1 MDCLGDSRIRADNW
15 IVPRAK
21 GRPALVVAVLLTLLP
36 VLAGCAGIVSTSSSS
51 STSSAPASSSSAQA
65 SSSQGGTG
73 AAGAAQPASG
83 AVLLQQGD
91 VSAKPP
97 PGFSCPTS
105 SLRGCFSES
114 TMAAYFAYVLPIVD
128 KFFETTWQS
137 LPLPSHV
144 YFIPD
149 GAQVEEA
156 CGDPQTGS
164 NLADDTA
171 YAFCPADGNV
181 YIGQHMAYQLYSL
194 AGDVAPAIGIAHEFG
209 HDVQQQASVPGPQ
222 TDAATLVHEN
232 QADCVSGAWLGYANS
247 QHLLEQEDVPAIER
261 YLELIASSENDP
273 NRTHG
278 DFAERGQSLQLGG
291 EKGIFACNGFYPSA
305 PIITR

>member
-1 MDCLGDSRIRADNW
+1 
-15 IVPRAK
+15 
-21 GRPALVVAVLLTLLP
+21 
-36 VLAGCAGIVSTSSSS
+36 
-51 STSSAPASSSSAQA
+51 
-65 SSSQGGTG
+65 
-73 AAGAAQPASG
+73 
-83 AVLLQQGD
+83 
-91 VSAKPP
+91 
-97 PGFSCPTS
+97 
-105 SLRGCFSES
+105 
-114 TMAAYFAYVLPIVD
+114 VLPIVD

-137 LPLPSHV
+137 LPLPAHV

-164 NLADDTA
+164 HLADETS
-171 YAFCPADGNV
+171 YAFCPADDNV

-209 HDVQQQASVPGPQ
+209 HDVQQQAGVPGPR
-222 TDAATLVHEN
+222 TDAETLVHEN

-247 QHLLEQEDVPAIER
+247 QHLLEQEDVPAIGR

-291 EKGIFACNGFYPSA
+291 EEGISACNGFYPSA

>member
-1 MDCLGDSRIRADNW
+1 M
-15 IVPRAK
+15 
-21 GRPALVVAVLLTLLP
+21 LVVAALLALLAA
-36 VLAGCAGIVSTSSSS
+36 LAGCAGPFGPSSP
-51 STSSAPASSSSAQA
+51 APAQASAAAQA
-65 SSSQGGTG
+65 SSSQGE
-73 AAGAAQPASG
+73 AGAGGDTPSASG
-83 AVLLQQGD
+83 AVLLQRGD
-91 VSAKPP
+91 VPAKPP
-97 PGFSCPTS
+97 AGFSCPAK

-114 TMAAYFAYVLPIVD
+114 TMATYFAFVLPIVD
-128 KFFETTWQS
+128 RFFETTWQS
-137 LPLPSHV
+137 LPLPAHV

-149 GAQVEEA
+149 GAQAEEA
-156 CGDPQTGS
+156 CEDPQTGS
-164 NLADDTA
+164 HLADDTS

-209 HDVQQQASVPGPQ
+209 HDVQQQAGVPGPQ
-222 TDAATLVHEN
+222 TDAETLVHEN

-291 EKGIFACNGFYPSA
+291 EKGAFACNGFYPGA
-305 PIITR
+305 PVITR

>member
-1 MDCLGDSRIRADNW
+1 
-15 IVPRAK
+15 V
-21 GRPALVVAVLLTLLP
+21 LVVAALLTLLAA
-36 VLAGCAGIVSTSSSS
+36 LAGCAGTFSTSSPAPTRA
-51 STSSAPASSSSAQA
+51 STATQA
-65 SSSQGGTG
+65 SASARASPSQGE
-73 AAGAAQPASG
+73 AGAGADAPSASG
-83 AVLLQQGD
+83 AVLLQRGD
-91 VSAKPP
+91 VSVKPP
-97 PGFSCPTS
+97 PGFSCPAK

-114 TMAAYFAYVLPIVD
+114 TMATYFAYVLPIVD
-128 KFFETTWQS
+128 RFFETTWQS
-137 LPLPSHV
+137 LPLPAHV

-156 CGDPQTGS
+156 CEDPQTGS
-164 NLADDTA
+164 NLADDTS

-209 HDVQQQASVPGPQ
+209 HDVQQQAGVPGPQ
-222 TDAATLVHEN
+222 TDAETLVHEN
-232 QADCVSGAWLGYANS
+232 QADCVSGAWLGYANN
-247 QHLLEQEDVPAIER
+247 QHLLERGDVPAIER
-261 YLELIASSENDP
+261 YLELIASSESDP

-291 EKGIFACNGFYPSA
+291 EKGVFACNGFYPTA

>member
-1 MDCLGDSRIRADNW
+1 MSWLGEAPVRLHNW
-15 IVPRAK
+15 IAPRAA
-21 GRPALVVAVLLTLLP
+21 GRRAFVAVMLFTLLP
-36 VLAGCAGIVSTSSSS
+36 VVAGCAGTFSTSSSS
-51 STSSAPASSSSAQA
+51 SPQA
-65 SSSQGGTG
+65 SSSQGGAG
-73 AAGAAQPASG
+73 AGAATQPASG
-83 AVLLQQGD
+83 AVLLQQGG
-91 VSAKPP
+91 VPAKPP
-97 PGFSCPTS
+97 SGFSCPAK

-137 LPLPSHV
+137 LPLPAHV

-164 NLADDTA
+164 HLADETS

-209 HDVQQQASVPGPQ
+209 HDAQDQAGVPGPR
-222 TDAATLVHEN
+222 TDAETLVHEN

-247 QHLLEQEDVPAIER
+247 RHLLEQGDVPAIER

-291 EKGIFACNGFYPSA
+291 EKGIFACNAFYPAA
-305 PIITR
+305 PVITR

>member
-1 MDCLGDSRIRADNW
+1 MSWLGDISIRGHGRVA
-15 IVPRAK
+15 PRSAVI
-21 GRPALVVAVLLTLLP
+21 VVALLALLS
-36 VLAGCAGIVSTSSSS
+36 VTAGCAGTFSTSSSS
-51 STSSAPASSSSAQA
+51 SARAASSPASPGRGEA
-65 SSSQGGTG
+65 G
-73 AAGAAQPASG
+73 AGAATQPASG

-91 VSAKPP
+91 VPAKPP
-97 PGFSCPTS
+97 SGFSCPAR

-114 TMAAYFAYVLPIVD
+114 TMVAYFAYVLPIVD

-137 LPLPSHV
+137 LPLPAHV
-144 YFIPD
+144 YLILD
-149 GAQVEEA
+149 GARVQQA

-164 NLADDTA
+164 HLADEMS

-209 HDVQQQASVPGPQ
+209 HDAQQQAGVPGPR

-278 DFAERGQSLQLGG
+278 DFAERGRSLQLGG
-291 EKGIFACNGFYPSA
+291 EKGVFACNDFYPGA
-305 PIITR
+305 PVITR